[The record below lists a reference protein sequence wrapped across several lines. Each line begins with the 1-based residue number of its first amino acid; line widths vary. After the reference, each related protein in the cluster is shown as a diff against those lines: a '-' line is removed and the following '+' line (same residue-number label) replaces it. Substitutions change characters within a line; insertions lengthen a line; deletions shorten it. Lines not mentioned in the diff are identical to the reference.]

1 LGDEILLKK
10 SDAMMLEG
18 NWSESIRF
26 LEELLKLMHPFVPF
40 ISEEIWHY
48 LKERKNEEYL
58 IVTQM
63 PEMAA
68 ANQVILADFN
78 HIKEIVAQIRNFRNE
93 KGISPKES
101 FTLFCKKGNNK
112 GLLPFSAV
120 LQKIANISEV
130 VFVEEKPVGSYS
142 IIIKSEEYFL
152 PVGEN
157 INIQDEIEKLN
168 KELTYTKG
176 FLISVDN
183 KLGNERFMAN
193 AKPEV
198 IAKER
203 QKKADAEEKIKL
215 LLAN

>member
-1 LGDEILLKK
+1 
-10 SDAMMLEG
+10 
-18 NWSESIRF
+18 
-26 LEELLKLMHPFVPF
+26 MHPFVPF

-48 LKERKNEEYL
+48 LKNRKNDEYL

-63 PEMAA
+63 PQMAA

-78 HIKEIVAQIRNFRNE
+78 HIKEIVAQVRNFRNE
-93 KGISPKES
+93 KGISPKEA
-101 FTLFCKKGNNK
+101 FPLFCKKSNNNA
-112 GLLPFSAV
+112 LLPFTAV

-130 VFVEEKPVGSYS
+130 VFVEEKPVASYS

-157 INIQDEIEKLN
+157 VNIQDEIEKLN

-198 IAKER
+198 IAIET
-203 QKKADAEEKIKL
+203 KKKNDALQRITAIEEQLKSFT
-215 LLAN
+215 AQ

>member
-1 LGDEILLKK
+1 LKARK
-10 SDAMMLEG
+10 SD
-18 NWSESIRF
+18 
-26 LEELLKLMHPFVPF
+26 
-40 ISEEIWHY
+40 
-48 LKERKNEEYL
+48 EYL

-78 HIKEIVAQIRNFRNE
+78 HIKEIVAQVRNFRNE
-93 KGISPKES
+93 KGISPKET
-101 FTLFCKKGNNK
+101 FPLFCKKGNNN
-112 GLLPFSAV
+112 GLLPFTAV
-120 LQKIANISEV
+120 LQKLANISEV
-130 VFVEEKPVGSYS
+130 VFVEEKPVTSYS

-157 INIQDEIEKLN
+157 VNIQGEIEKLN

-183 KLGNERFMAN
+183 KLGNDRFMAN

-198 IAKER
+198 IAIET
-203 QKKADAEEKIKL
+203 KKKNDALQRIAAIEEQLKSFTVQ
-215 LLAN
+215 